1 MAPGKSHRS
10 GYSSLLEWIPFFFFL
25 LNGEQKYPMPVHC
38 CPGFPEQEGVL
49 AVPLHT
55 LYLYFLK
62 KRRAKRGPWTAPGPF
77 LPCMQ
82 CLGPAEGHSD
92 LMTYSRWPASDCYA
106 WSGPPEG
113 AEGLPQDLE

>member
-1 MAPGKSHRS
+1 MGLR
-10 GYSSLLEWIPFFFFL
+10 
-25 LNGEQKYPMPVHC
+25 
-38 CPGFPEQEGVL
+38 
-49 AVPLHT
+49 
-55 LYLYFLK
+55 
-62 KRRAKRGPWTAPGPF
+62 TAPGPF

-82 CLGPAEGHSD
+82 YLGPAEGHSD

>member
-1 MAPGKSHRS
+1 
-10 GYSSLLEWIPFFFFL
+10 
-25 LNGEQKYPMPVHC
+25 MPVCC

-49 AVPLHT
+49 TTSLCT
-55 LYLYFLK
+55 FCLYFLNR
-62 KRRAKRGPWTAPGPF
+62 RRAKMGLRTAPGPF

-92 LMTYSRWPASDCYA
+92 LKTYSRWPASDCYA

-113 AEGLPQDLE
+113 AEGPPQDLELTP